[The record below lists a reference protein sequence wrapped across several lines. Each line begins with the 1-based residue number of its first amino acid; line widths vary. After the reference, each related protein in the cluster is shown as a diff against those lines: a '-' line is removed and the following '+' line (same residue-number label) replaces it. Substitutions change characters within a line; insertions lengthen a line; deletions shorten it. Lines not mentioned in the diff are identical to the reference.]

1 MSDSSPRTLTR
12 KTDHEEVRKHKLK
25 DGKSRWHHIKNK
37 KEIYIHRKDYF
48 ANERSLTVQGLC
60 FKASET
66 VSWMLDVAV
75 GARSSPRR
83 KDLLHRPTA
92 KKTNRKIKP
101 LVGMEKFCLLRHF
114 YLPSPSRKC
123 SALGPPSSA
132 WREHLVWGCGGLG
145 EHVVSEGRS
154 DAVAVGI
161 HGVVPVHVHV
171 HVHGVQGDVTRV
183 HGAVARVQ
191 LI

>member
-1 MSDSSPRTLTR
+1 
-12 KTDHEEVRKHKLK
+12 
-25 DGKSRWHHIKNK
+25 
-37 KEIYIHRKDYF
+37 
-48 ANERSLTVQGLC
+48 
-60 FKASET
+60 
-66 VSWMLDVAV
+66 
-75 GARSSPRR
+75 
-83 KDLLHRPTA
+83 
-92 KKTNRKIKP
+92 
-101 LVGMEKFCLLRHF
+101 MEKFCLLRHF

-132 WREHLVWGCGGLG
+132 WREHLQWQRTPVIPRGRIWEETRARDTLGPQLMGTLTHGSARDPVVAPGTPQPCHQPALPPLATRPATGLSPLPGTWCGAAGGLG

-183 HGAVARVQ
+183 HGAVTRVQ
-191 LI
+191 LCREGMWQPQLPSDLSHFLVPPSRATCDTVVP